1 MTRDYKRDGVISYPY
16 GTDTGRFCKAEFG
29 ICKNEKLNIMVNVD
43 DVIEENSA

>member
-16 GTDTGRFCKAEFG
+16 GTDTGRFCEGEFG

-43 DVIEENSA
+43 DVIEENRA